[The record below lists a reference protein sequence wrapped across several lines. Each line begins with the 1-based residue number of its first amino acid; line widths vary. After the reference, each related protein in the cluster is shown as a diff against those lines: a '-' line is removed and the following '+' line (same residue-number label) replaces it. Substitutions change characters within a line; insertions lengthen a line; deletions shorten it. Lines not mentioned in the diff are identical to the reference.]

1 MTFKEY
7 LQSENL
13 MPSTVREHIANLKRF
28 EEWCK
33 LEKHPNH
40 DVLNYRELMGYV
52 QYLKGLNL
60 TASTVNIRLSS
71 ISKYYAFLMY
81 EGVRENNPASQLR
94 VKKDPRKI
102 HPDLFKAEELDMLYI
117 NYKNRETFKE
127 PKHRLIHERH
137 TVLLSL
143 IIYQGL
149 NATDLKQIE
158 IHHIDFDKGTIYI
171 PDASRSNERTL
182 KLHPAQIL
190 LLYQYTTQ
198 TLQELKQKGSSLFPN
213 IIGNTLTSM
222 MVYLKKI
229 NPSIRKVEQ
238 LRASVIVDWIRKH
251 NIRQA
256 QYMAG
261 HKHISSTERY
271 KQQDIESLQEAIL
284 KYHPLG

>member
-13 MPSTVREHIANLKRF
+13 MPSTVGEHIANLKRF

-33 LEKHPNH
+33 DEKYPNH
-40 DVLNYRELMGYV
+40 DILNYRELMGYV
-52 QYLKGLNL
+52 QHLRGGNL

-71 ISKYYAFLMY
+71 ITKYYAFLMH
-81 EGVRENNPASQLR
+81 EGVRENNPAQQLR

-102 HPDLFKAEELDMLYI
+102 HPDLFKAEELDQLYVD
-117 NYKNRETFKE
+117 YKNRETFKE
-127 PKHRLIHERH
+127 PKHRLIHQRH

-143 IIYQGL
+143 IIYQAL
-149 NATDLKQIE
+149 NATDLKRIE
-158 IHHIDFDKGTIYI
+158 THHIDFDKGTIYI
-171 PDASRSNERTL
+171 PEVARNNERTL

-190 LLYQYTTQ
+190 LLYQYINETMQ
-198 TLQELKQKGSSLFPN
+198 KLNVKGSILFPG
-213 IIGNTLTSM
+213 IMANTLTSM
-222 MVYLKKI
+222 MVYLKKV

-238 LRASVIVDWIRKH
+238 LRTSVLVDWIRKH

-271 KQQDIESLQEAIL
+271 KQQDIESLKEAIL